1 MCIYIYT
8 SVCITPKFTA
18 KKICVSVRRGK
29 TTVTAAGRGGWWT
42 PLRIFDSPSPLYWS
56 CHFKNNGHMHLR
68 TYIYIVQYVSRVYV
82 VVRYVYTVCM
92 YNYLYIYMKIHYLL
106 FGGRK
111 QNLGDD
117 CLFLSTR
124 LVVLVIPKY
133 IYICT
138 VYSIIW
144 R

>member
-1 MCIYIYT
+1 MY
-8 SVCITPKFTA
+8 
-18 KKICVSVRRGK
+18 
-29 TTVTAAGRGGWWT
+29 
-42 PLRIFDSPSPLYWS
+42 
-56 CHFKNNGHMHLR
+56 
-68 TYIYIVQYVSRVYV
+68 RVYV

-92 YNYLYIYMKIHYLL
+92 YNYLSLSLYIYMKIHYLL

-133 IYICT
+133 IYICIQYIASYEDKGDGFCSEVIST
-138 VYSIIW
+138 VQRNIHQVQHMLHHPSIASLPKFRPMIF
-144 R
+144 RNGQAD